1 MSAGPDRS
9 DEAPDCTT
17 AAKTLLIL
25 GASGDLTAR
34 LLLPGLGGLIA
45 AGGAEG
51 LLLIG
56 SGADDWD
63 DARWREQ
70 VAESFATAGT
80 AGAAADAVVAG
91 ARYRPA
97 DATSEDDLRAL
108 LAICEEP
115 TAIYFALPPAVAAEA
130 CTALARVGVPDG
142 TRLVLEKPFGTD
154 LAEGARALNGLVTSI
169 VPEDH
174 VIASITSSACRP
186 CSTSSALRFADL
198 IFEPVLNGEHVAEVE
213 IVFDEALGLEGR
225 AGYYDGAGA
234 LIDMIQSH
242 LLQVLSVMA
251 MEAPPTLGAG
261 HARPPGRRPTSSSGL
276 GRRSGRVQSSRP
288 LHRRLG
294 RRA

>member
-1 MSAGPDRS
+1 M
-9 DEAPDCTT
+9 
-17 AAKTLLIL
+17 
-25 GASGDLTAR
+25 
-34 LLLPGLGGLIA
+34 
-45 AGGAEG
+45 
-51 LLLIG
+51 LIG

-70 VAESFATAGT
+70 VAASFAAAGV
-80 AGAAADAVVAG
+80 ADAAADAVVAG

-115 TAIYFALPPAVAAEA
+115 TVIYFALPPAVAAKA
-130 CTALARVGVPDG
+130 CAALTRIGVPDG

-154 LAEGARALNGLVTSI
+154 LAGARALNGLVTSI

-174 VIASITSSACRP
+174 VHRVDHFLGM
-186 CSTSSALRFADL
+186 STVLNIVGLRFANR
-198 IFEPVLNGEHVAEVE
+198 IFEPVLNSEHVAAVEV
-213 IVFDEALGLEGR
+213 VFDEALGLEGR

-242 LLQVLSVMA
+242 LLQVLSVMV
-251 MEAPPTLGAG
+251 MEAPPTLGERDMRDRRAG
-261 HARPPGRRPTSSSGL
+261 VLRAVRIWDDDP
-276 GRRSGRVQSSRP
+276 VAMQSSRP